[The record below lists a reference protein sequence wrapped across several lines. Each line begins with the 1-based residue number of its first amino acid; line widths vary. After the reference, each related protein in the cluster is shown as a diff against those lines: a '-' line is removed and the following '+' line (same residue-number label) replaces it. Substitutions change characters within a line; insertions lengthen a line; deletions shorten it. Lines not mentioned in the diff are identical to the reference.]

1 MNRTITLITVL
12 LAIIALNSMVMTE
25 TASAQSIPKPAVPQF
40 SIQVV
45 DHSYDNPTTYTT
57 DPYSG
62 KQTANPGYHVDDIR
76 VEGKIKNQPFTPYNV
91 PNPDSTSNYDTY
103 LDIEFY
109 YNISFRGHF
118 GGEWRKLLGT
128 EDDDY
133 LKQNYGSENTP
144 FNLSRNN
151 AAEFHEGDQI
161 DVRVSAFIGYETWGF
176 TGGWPYRILNGED
189 SGWSSTLTVTIS
201 KDPSDSNIYASTID
215 NSPYPTITTPPTTA
229 PTLTQNPSSTP
240 TPSVPELSGAAIMCL
255 LVALPLI
262 AGVVVKTKISKQNKL
277 NPK

>member
-1 MNRTITLITVL
+1 MNRTITLIIL
-12 LAIIALNSMVMTE
+12 FAIITTNAMIMAE
-25 TASAQSIPKPAVPQF
+25 TTSAQSTPKPAVPQF

-45 DHSYDNPTTYTT
+45 DHSYDTPTTYTT

-62 KQTANPGYHVDDIR
+62 KQTANPGYHVEDIR
-76 VEGKIKNQPFTPYNV
+76 VEGKIKNQPFSPYKV

-103 LDIEFY
+103 LNIEYY

-133 LKQNYGSENTP
+133 LKQNYGSEYTP

-176 TGGWPYRILNGED
+176 AGGWPYRILNGED
-189 SGWSSTLTVTIS
+189 SGWSTILTVTIS
-201 KDPSDSNIYASTID
+201 KDPSAPNTYATTID

-229 PTLTQNPSSTP
+229 PTLTQNPSATP
-240 TPSVPELSGAAIMCL
+240 TPSVPELPGAAIACL

-262 AGVVVKTKISKQNKL
+262 AAAVVKIKTSNKNKL
-277 NPK
+277 NLK